1 MSEQYDVIV
10 THPIPDEGLKDLF
23 DRYVCHYPSGGAPY
37 TDAQLMELMPAC
49 DAVLAC
55 GAMPARLIEAAP
67 KLKIISNFGAGYD
80 RVDVDAADK
89 AGVIVTNIP
98 DTTAES
104 TAELAFALLIDC
116 FRRVSALDAL
126 IRSAPPENAFGMG
139 KAMTHNLAGATLGI
153 VGMGRI
159 GRRLADMA
167 RAFGM
172 RVVYHN
178 RHRLAPDLENGARWL
193 PLDELLACSDAVS
206 INCPL
211 TPETAGLIGR
221 REIGLM
227 KPTAV
232 LVNTS
237 RGGTVDYDALCDALE
252 SGRLAGA
259 GLDVFPDEPHVPAR
273 LLALRCVT
281 LTPHVG
287 TNTFE
292 AREAMAH
299 AAADRIISV
308 LEGRRPPNI
317 VNGHLAAMR
326 ADLT

>member
-1 MSEQYDVIV
+1 MSEKYEVIV

-23 DRYVCHYPSGGAPY
+23 DRYVCHYPCGGAPY

-80 RVDVDAADK
+80 RVDVDAADI

-153 VGMGRI
+153 VAWGGSAGGWPTWRARSACASSTI
-159 GRRLADMA
+159 TGTGSRLIWKTA
-167 RAFGM
+167 RAGC
-172 RVVYHN
+172 
-178 RHRLAPDLENGARWL
+178 RLTS
-193 PLDELLACSDAVS
+193 CS
-206 INCPL
+206 P
-211 TPETAGLIGR
+211 
-221 REIGLM
+221 
-227 KPTAV
+227 
-232 LVNTS
+232 
-237 RGGTVDYDALCDALE
+237 
-252 SGRLAGA
+252 
-259 GLDVFPDEPHVPAR
+259 
-273 LLALRCVT
+273 
-281 LTPHVG
+281 
-287 TNTFE
+287 
-292 AREAMAH
+292 
-299 AAADRIISV
+299 AAARY
-308 LEGRRPPNI
+308 P
-317 VNGHLAAMR
+317 
-326 ADLT
+326 